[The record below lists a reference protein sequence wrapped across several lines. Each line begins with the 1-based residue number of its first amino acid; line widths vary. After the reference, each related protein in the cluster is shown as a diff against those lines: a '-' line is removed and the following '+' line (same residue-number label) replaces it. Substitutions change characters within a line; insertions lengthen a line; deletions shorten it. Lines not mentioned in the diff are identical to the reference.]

1 MEFSTW
7 ISFITD
13 NGSIRTL
20 GPEIGIWNLEPKIRN
35 WEGEGETHLLQS
47 PPPTL
52 TLLLLLLFSYTF
64 FPYVLWARTVLGS
77 SGGGGGLD
85 EGFDKKL
92 FEWNQLVLCLAEGKL
107 PLDKQLH
114 FVRDLWKNI
123 AESLSPASLPPQP
136 KNSRSL
142 PASRVVVVEQQR

>member
-1 MEFSTW
+1 MAQLEPWDQRLVS
-7 ISFITD
+7 
-13 NGSIRTL
+13 
-20 GPEIGIWNLEPKIRN
+20 GIWSQKFVIGKG
-35 WEGEGETHLLQS
+35 EGEGETHLLQS

-77 SGGGGGLD
+77 RGGGGGGGGLD

-107 PLDKQLH
+107 PLDKQPH

-136 KNSRSL
+136 KNSLSL
-142 PASRVVVVEQQR
+142 PASLVVVVEQQR